1 MLKVCFNSLQSKQNP
16 MEQQMTQQ
24 EKVTE
29 YSEWLKKLLAELN
42 ETLASID
49 GQLAKKDAA

>member
-1 MLKVCFNSLQSKQNP
+1 
-16 MEQQMTQQ
+16 MTQQ

-29 YSEWLKKLLAELN
+29 YSDWLKALLAEMN

-49 GQLAKKDAA
+49 AQLEKKAGAA

>member
-1 MLKVCFNSLQSKQNP
+1 

-49 GQLAKKDAA
+49 DQLAKKEAA